1 MKFAIAAVMSLA
13 AAVSSRAMVSCPMT
27 GDPLVQVKY
36 VSFFEG
42 DPAQM
47 VEVAP
52 DDISA
57 EGKLD
62 LTWQFGVR
70 PAEGVTMVCSYS
82 NAEKNNSPLPEGVSV
97 CKLTGEIDADGNVA
111 GSPTLVCQ

>member
-1 MKFAIAAVMSLA
+1 MKFAAIAAVSFA
-13 AAVSSRAMVSCPMT
+13 AAISAQAMTSCPMT
-27 GDPLVQVKY
+27 GDPLVKVQY

-52 DDISA
+52 DDASA
-57 EGKLD
+57 GGKLD
-62 LTWQFGVR
+62 LTWQFGPR
-70 PAEGVTMVCSYS
+70 KPEGVTMVCSYS
-82 NAEKNNSPLPEGVSV
+82 NAEKDQAPLPEGVTV
-97 CKLTGEIDADGNVA
+97 CKLTGEVDAGGAVT